1 MFESCYMQDF
11 FVKELKLLTRNLN
24 RDTISGKS
32 TLNKKVVIY
41 RWKSAQKIKIKKE
54 STTGF

>member
-1 MFESCYMQDF
+1 MQDF
-11 FVKELKLLTRNLN
+11 FVKELKLLTWNLN
-24 RDTISGKS
+24 RDTISGNS